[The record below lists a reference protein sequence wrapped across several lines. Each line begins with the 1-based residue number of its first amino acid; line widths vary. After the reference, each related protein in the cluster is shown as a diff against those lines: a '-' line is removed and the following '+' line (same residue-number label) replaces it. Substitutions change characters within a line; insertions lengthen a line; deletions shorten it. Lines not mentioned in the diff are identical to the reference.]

1 MSIVRQ
7 PAYIAKS
14 PISIAIGGTVPAP
27 FPPTPVVP
35 AQDLQINGVLT
46 GTGSGKWVS
55 AIEYYFGSL
64 NGPTTFTF
72 SDLEGTTGGFFN
84 SNAPTTST
92 SVSAPNLIYVG
103 SNLFAGGGVFTY
115 SNLTSINFPKLQ
127 YIGGSLLGSPNTYPA
142 LTSISFPELVFIGS
156 PWGGNL
162 AGSTSI
168 DVPKLQIMSGMNF
181 TANSLTSLNLSSL
194 AFCSGN
200 LSFTAPALTTLTMPS
215 VLGTWKA
222 MLGMVNLTNIALN
235 QTSVNNLLAALAYM
249 DGNNG
254 TLLFGTGRAVTITGT
269 SSAPSNLGVVTG
281 LNGSQFVGAGT
292 ICTAT
297 IANHGYAIGDMIRV
311 AGVGAPLVNANRYA
325 AILPTDFTTG
335 SFKYNI
341 ASQTGTGTGT
351 GTVSVT
357 KAGPSAAALVTRGVT
372 LTTN

>member
-1 MSIVRQ
+1 
-7 PAYIAKS
+7 
-14 PISIAIGGTVPAP
+14 
-27 FPPTPVVP
+27 
-35 AQDLQINGVLT
+35 
-46 GTGSGKWVS
+46 
-55 AIEYYFGSL
+55 
-64 NGPTTFTF
+64 
-72 SDLEGTTGGFFN
+72 
-84 SNAPTTST
+84 
-92 SVSAPNLIYVG
+92 
-103 SNLFAGGGVFTY
+103 
-115 SNLTSINFPKLQ
+115 
-127 YIGGSLLGSPNTYPA
+127 
-142 LTSISFPELVFIGS
+142 
-156 PWGGNL
+156 
-162 AGSTSI
+162 
-168 DVPKLQIMSGMNF
+168 
-181 TANSLTSLNLSSL
+181 
-194 AFCSGN
+194 
-200 LSFTAPALTTLTMPS
+200 MPS